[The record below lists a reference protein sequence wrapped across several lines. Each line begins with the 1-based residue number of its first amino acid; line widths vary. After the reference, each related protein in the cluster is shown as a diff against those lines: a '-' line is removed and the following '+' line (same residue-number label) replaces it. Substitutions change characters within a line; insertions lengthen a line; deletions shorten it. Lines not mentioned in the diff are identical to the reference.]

1 MISLPIRTLHLV
13 WIARL
18 KCGLAPVGA
27 SGTRRPRHP
36 RPPFHAGNACPSSN
50 PMPIL
55 FVRKLVPFSFSGP
68 RVSRPSTI
76 RLLFMNRGT
85 SHEIQA
91 RALLSYAFQRIEL
104 LDEEEILLSAINRW
118 IGCTKVSPGS
128 AKQRR
133 THAGGRRER
142 AESEMERFVGLFPLL
157 ADEWAQGSSL
167 LMRCVPPTAYITA
180 S

>member
-36 RPPFHAGNACPSSN
+36 RSPFHTGNACPSSN

-55 FVRKLVPFSFSGP
+55 FVRKLVPFDHSPPFYQSRDEPRNASARCFPKHSSGSK
-68 RVSRPSTI
+68 R
-76 RLLFMNRGT
+76 
-85 SHEIQA
+85 
-91 RALLSYAFQRIEL
+91 L